1 MILHM
6 MGYENMDD
14 NTLTN
19 EVITALLKVIKSD
32 EAYNTGTLT
41 AIPNCKYRLPCGRC
55 ELTKELC
62 TTFNTIKL

>member
-1 MILHM
+1 
-6 MGYENMDD
+6 MDD

-19 EVITALLKVIKSD
+19 EVITALLKVINSD

-55 ELTKELC
+55 ELTKDFC
-62 TTFNTIKL
+62 TEFA